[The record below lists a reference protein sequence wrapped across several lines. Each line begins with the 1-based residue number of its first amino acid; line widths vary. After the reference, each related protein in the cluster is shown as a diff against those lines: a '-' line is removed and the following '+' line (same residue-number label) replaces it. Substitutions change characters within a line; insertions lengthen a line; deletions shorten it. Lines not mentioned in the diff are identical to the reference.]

1 MTRSYNTVALSPVS
15 ERAPD
20 SRAEAEQFCLED
32 RYKPEFTR
40 EEAEGTWRSVGPFG
54 FGGNG
59 KPAGYHGPA
68 LDAPD
73 PEFYREHERKH
84 RPAGTGSVA
93 WNKSHR
99 RWVASAPRG
108 ADGRKKHL
116 GNFATKEQAEAAL
129 EQYLQEASNE

>member
-1 MTRSYNTVALSPVS
+1 MRECIS
-15 ERAPD
+15 EHGIAGI
-20 SRAEAEQFCLED
+20 EEGE
-32 RYKPEFTR
+32 RYRLARLLDPEFTR
-40 EEAEGTWRSVGPFG
+40 QDQDGTWWGVGPFG
-54 FGGNG
+54 FGGNA
-59 KPAGYHGPA
+59 KPVGYHGPA

-73 PEFYREHERKH
+73 PDFYREHEKTH